1 MQFIPLALIMIPI
14 VTALLIYL
22 IKARTLNLLALAA
35 QAVMTV
41 LAVLYFIAYK
51 DDFSQT
57 AFVFGG
63 WDARIGISL
72 LNDALSMTFVF
83 LTLLSWWLVQ
93 LYVFAWKKTQPTFL
107 FFLMFLQGVFLG
119 LLQTND
125 LFNMFVFLE
134 LTTLIVTILIAFKK
148 AGDSFR
154 AGLYYLLLNTSGV
167 LAFLMGIIIIY
178 YTFGTINIYAIRADM
193 AAFADVRAVRFAY
206 VLLIAGISVKSAFF
220 PVFTWLPKAHGA
232 AQSSISAL
240 LSGLIVK
247 GGLYL
252 FIRVHTMFEPA
263 QLNIQLLYFYLGAAG
278 AIVGAVFALSQDS
291 IKQLLAYSTVS
302 QIGVILMA
310 LSFDPTSFST
320 GAVFHLLNHAF
331 AKMLLFFAA
340 GIIIK
345 VYKTKKLY
353 EIQGLFKTMPFLAVV
368 MIIAMLSLSGMPFLG
383 GYASKSLIK
392 YQLTEGT
399 LMYGFFYASN
409 VLTPIIL
416 LRLGKIFL
424 GPKPLNHYFNH
435 FFASVAMGL
444 LALALIVFGIFFQPI
459 FALLWSIDFSQ
470 VNPASLS
477 SWLDYGFILG
487 IAYLLYY
494 FFLEK
499 EKSIIDR
506 IRHFSVSFETA
517 NILFLGYIVGL
528 VTLYFIL

>member
-1 MQFIPLALIMIPI
+1 MQFISLALIMIPI
-14 VTALLIYL
+14 VTALIIYL
-22 IKARTLNLLALAA
+22 IKAKTMNLLPLAA

-41 LAVLYFIAYK
+41 LAVLYFIEFK

-63 WDARIGISL
+63 WDSRIGISL
-72 LNDALSMTFVF
+72 LNDALSMTFIF
-83 LTLLSWWLVQ
+83 LTLFSWWLVQ
-93 LYVFAWKKTQPTFL
+93 LYIFTWKQTPHTFL

-193 AAFADVRAVRFAY
+193 AILGDVRAVRLAY

-263 QLNIQLLYFYLGAAG
+263 QLDIGTLYFYIGAVG

-310 LSFDPTSFST
+310 LSFDPTLFST
-320 GAVFHLLNHAF
+320 GAVFHILNHAF

-353 EIQGLFKTMPFLAVV
+353 EIQGLFKTMPVLTVFMV
-368 MIIAMLSLSGMPFLG
+368 IAMLSLSGMPFLA

-392 YQLTEGT
+392 YQIAQGS

-409 VLTPIIL
+409 LFTPIIL
-416 LRLGKIFL
+416 LKLGKIFL
-424 GPKPLNHYFNH
+424 GPKSLNHYFYH
-435 FFASVAMGL
+435 TFATGAMGL
-444 LALALIVFGIFFQPI
+444 LALTLVGFGIFFQPL
-459 FALLWSIDFSQ
+459 FTVLWSVDFSQ

-477 SWLDYGFILG
+477 SWLDYAVIMGVAF
-487 IAYLLYY
+487 LLYY
-494 FFLEK
+494 FVLEK
-499 EKSIIDR
+499 EKKIVAK

-528 VTLYFIL
+528 ISLYFIL